1 MNMTDHNRRK
11 LLKATGA
18 TVAVIPVT
26 ALFGLSVRAAEMPMV
41 DPTAPQAQALQYV
54 AVSPDDGKLCSGCA
68 LYQGAAD
75 ESAAACALFPGQHV
89 AAAGWCS
96 AWVPKA

>member
-1 MNMTDHNRRK
+1 MTDQKRRR
-11 LLKATGA
+11 LLKATGV
-18 TVAVIPVT
+18 TVAVLPVT
-26 ALFGLSVRAAEMPMV
+26 SLFSLAARAADIPMV
-41 DPTAPQAQALQYV
+41 DPTGPQAQALQYV
-54 AVSPDDGKLCSGCA
+54 AESTMDGKLCSGCA

-75 ESAAACALFPGQHV
+75 ETAAACALFPGQQV